1 MKPSLDDNV
10 EGVIHVTVRMLRLIL
25 DIDAFHCYSL
35 LKSNVP
41 LNHCIVLWVWIAVF
55 MLVICCNYSLYKWKI
70 ERGYYHDSNSSI

>member
-41 LNHCIVLWVWIAVF
+41 LNHCIVLWD
-55 MLVICCNYSLYKWKI
+55 L
-70 ERGYYHDSNSSI
+70 DSSVYACDLLQLLII